1 MEAEQFDFSVVF
13 PNIAAQLRSV
23 LGNLHLAAAQLAPA
37 IRREGDPA
45 LDSTASLLD
54 QSYYRL
60 LRLVNNLTA
69 AGELGQDAPLPV
81 RDRDLT
87 ETVRAVCAGA
97 QGLFAL
103 KKVQLEFRSAADCHT
118 CAFHQP
124 SIELLLYQL
133 LSNALKFTPAG
144 GAVTVELKFI
154 NRWVRLSVSDTGCG
168 IQEDQI
174 PFLFDRYLHDDAMAP
189 QPHRPGPG
197 TAYLPAHRRAPRR
210 HHDCRVPAGQGSRFT
225 LSLPDR
231 RCGTA
236 DVSDVKFDYN
246 GGFNPLLLALADA
259 LPPQAFSQRHLD

>member
-87 ETVRAVCAGA
+87 ETVRAVCLRSKRSSWNSGA
-97 QGLFAL
+97 LRTA
-103 KKVQLEFRSAADCHT
+103 
-118 CAFHQP
+118 
-124 SIELLLYQL
+124 
-133 LSNALKFTPAG
+133 TPA
-144 GAVTVELKFI
+144 
-154 NRWVRLSVSDTGCG
+154 
-168 IQEDQI
+168 
-174 PFLFDRYLHDDAMAP
+174 LF
-189 QPHRPGPG
+189 
-197 TAYLPAHRRAPRR
+197 T
-210 HHDCRVPAGQGSRFT
+210 S
-225 LSLPDR
+225 
-231 RCGTA
+231 
-236 DVSDVKFDYN
+236 
-246 GGFNPLLLALADA
+246 
-259 LPPQAFSQRHLD
+259 PPSSCCSTSCSPMP